1 MVTAKD
7 LTANVDFILSHN
19 PLYELTIDGKTY
31 HYHNKHASV
40 ENDPVNLAD
49 LGMGY
54 SSRQV
59 VYSVTPATAPDGT
72 IDLDPSKKDTATGVL
87 NAYQRP
93 YSIVFSET
101 LPSYRVA
108 GVPEFS
114 FNPECKANLA
124 NKDCLKISKMYTAG
138 YQTPWSAFENF
149 AKGNQKFIYTGE
161 AFTEGA
167 VPEKGAFN
175 YQVAFGLDD
184 DVLTAKGSGSI
195 TGINSLG
202 TVTLGEGKLSMISH
216 YTNDLEHA
224 GVINGLATASNGG
237 RKGSYLL
244 NFFGPNAEEV
254 AGTGAVI
261 NEDGVTP
268 TQFGFSGAR

>member
-114 FNPECKANLA
+114 FNPECKANLSTQERHLQRVLYP
-124 NKDCLKISKMYTAG
+124 KKVHSIIKLPLVLMMTYS
-138 YQTPWSAFENF
+138 P
-149 AKGNQKFIYTGE
+149 QK
-161 AFTEGA
+161 AQA
-167 VPEKGAFN
+167 VSQA
-175 YQVAFGLDD
+175 
-184 DVLTAKGSGSI
+184 SI
-195 TGINSLG
+195 
-202 TVTLGEGKLSMISH
+202 V
-216 YTNDLEHA
+216 
-224 GVINGLATASNGG
+224 
-237 RKGSYLL
+237 
-244 NFFGPNAEEV
+244 
-254 AGTGAVI
+254 
-261 NEDGVTP
+261 
-268 TQFGFSGAR
+268 